1 MIFLPIVTRELRVA
15 SRRRS
20 TYWLRTGATV
30 VVLFLGSW
38 LFLLMQDQP
47 PREVGA
53 YLFGTLTASA
63 VLYAL
68 FSGVLSTSD
77 CLSEEKRDGTL
88 GLLFLTDL
96 RGYDVVLGKLVANS
110 VNAFY
115 SVVAVLPVLAIPLLM
130 GGLTPGEFGR
140 MSLVAVNSLFA
151 SLAIGMFVSAIS
163 RSAQKAMLTTLVLIV
178 FLTAVLP
185 ALGVFAANLSKRPW
199 LQVALAL
206 PSAGFS
212 YYLAW
217 DTAYRLQTEQFWY
230 SVLLLHGLSW
240 ICLLLASVIAPRVW
254 QDKPAGV
261 ASLRWRE
268 RWRLCTLGSFAERTG
283 FRIQL
288 LSENPFYWLASRAR
302 YKPLLVWS
310 FLALVASIWVW
321 GVARHRRDWLLDGM
335 YVTTALFLNSVIKV
349 WLAVETTSRLAEER
363 KAGTLELLLST
374 PLDVPDILRGQML
387 ALRRQFL
394 GPLVVVLI
402 VETLFLLATLANPLS
417 TDRIFV
423 ILLYFAAMVMLVADL
438 IALYWVS
445 MWQGLT
451 ARNLARATTGSLARI
466 LIFPWTV
473 YALLL
478 LLLVLVTMGRSN
490 NPFETWSGF
499 YLGLWFFLG
508 LVADFGF
515 GSYSR
520 HKLLTEFRLAA
531 QQRYTAPAGWWDRVL
546 GSFLPKRNA
555 VPSLVN
561 LES

>member
-1 MIFLPIVTRELRVA
+1 MTFLPIVTRELRVA

-30 VVLFLGSW
+30 VVLFLGTW

-47 PREVGA
+47 PREVGT
-53 YLFGTLTASA
+53 YLFGTLTGSA

-68 FSGVLSTSD
+68 LSGVRATSD
-77 CLSEEKRDGTL
+77 CLSEEKREGTL

-96 RGYDVVLGKLVANS
+96 KGYDVVLGKLVANS

-163 RSAQKAMLTTLVLIV
+163 RSPQKAMLTTLVLLV
-178 FLTAVLP
+178 LLTAVLP
-185 ALGVFAANLSKRPW
+185 ALGAFFANLSKRPW

-212 YYLAW
+212 YYRAW
-217 DTAYRLQTEQFWY
+217 DTPYRLQTEQFWY
-230 SVLLLHGLSW
+230 SILLLHSLGW
-240 ICLLLASVIAPRVW
+240 VCLVLASVIAPRVW
-254 QDKPAGV
+254 QDKPPGTTR
-261 ASLRWRE
+261 LRWRE
-268 RWRLCTLGSFAERTG
+268 RWRLWTLGNLPERTG
-283 FRIQL
+283 FRNQL
-288 LSENPFYWLASRAR
+288 LSQNPFYWLASRAR
-302 YKPLLVWS
+302 YKPLLVWA

-335 YVTTALFLNSVIKV
+335 YITTALFLNSVMKV
-349 WLAVETTSRLAEER
+349 WLAVETTGRLAEER

-374 PLDVPDILRGQML
+374 PLDVPDILRGQLL

-394 GPLVVVLI
+394 GPVVVVLT
-402 VETLFLLATLANPLS
+402 VETLFLLAALSNPLS
-417 TDRIFV
+417 TDRTFV
-423 ILLYFAAMVMLVADL
+423 ILLWLAGMLMLVADL
-438 IALYWVS
+438 LALYWVS

-451 ARNLARATTGSLARI
+451 ARNLARATTASLARI
-466 LIFPWTV
+466 LIFPWIA
-473 YALLL
+473 YAL
-478 LLLVLVTMGRSN
+478 LLLVLVLLTIGRN

-499 YLGLWFFLG
+499 YLALWFFLG

-515 GSYSR
+515 GSYAR

-531 QQRYTAPAGWWDRVL
+531 QQRYAPPAGWWDRVL
-546 GSFLPKRNA
+546 GLLPKRTS
-555 VPSLVN
+555 VPNLVS